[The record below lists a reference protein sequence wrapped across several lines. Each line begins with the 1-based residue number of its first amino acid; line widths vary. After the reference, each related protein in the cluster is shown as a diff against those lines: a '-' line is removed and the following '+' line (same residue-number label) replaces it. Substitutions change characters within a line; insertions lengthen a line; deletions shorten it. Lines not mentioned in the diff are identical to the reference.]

1 MLFQQVSS
9 VDAIVT
15 PNRMLLV
22 SKKTPAS
29 VAKAFGA
36 LSAALLCLAGSAY
49 QTAEAVE
56 GHRADLVNRQVLR
69 VCADPAN
76 MPFSNQ
82 KGEGFE
88 NKIANIIADEMGIPV
103 EYTWFP
109 QAVGFTRNTLLAK
122 RCDVIIGTGQGDELV
137 LNTNHLYRTA
147 YALIYKPGTGLDGIT
162 SLFDP
167 KLKDKKVGVV
177 IGSPPADLVN
187 KAGLM
192 GKARSYRMM
201 VDRRFESPGEEMVK
215 DIRSGE
221 IDAGVLWG
229 PMAGYFASQG
239 GEKLTVVPLIEDS
252 KHGRTEFRI
261 TGGVRQ
267 GDDLWKRQLN
277 DIIRKRQADIDR
289 VLLDYGVPLIDEDDK
304 LITEPRG

>member
-1 MLFQQVSS
+1 VARL
-9 VDAIVT
+9 AAYLAVT
-15 PNRMLLV
+15 LGWGGLIGQ
-22 SKKTPAS
+22 S
-29 VAKAFGA
+29 A
-36 LSAALLCLAGSAY
+36 L
-49 QTAEAVE
+49 AVE
-56 GHRADLVNRQVLR
+56 GHHSDLVNRKVLR

-88 NKIANIIADEMGIPV
+88 NKIANIIGEELGIPV

-137 LNTNHLYRTA
+137 LNTNHLYRSA
-147 YALIYKPGTGLDGIT
+147 YALIYKPNSGLDGVD

-167 KLKDKKVGVV
+167 RLKDKRVGVV
-177 IGSPPADLVN
+177 IASPPADLVN

-192 GKARSYRMM
+192 GKARPYRMM
-201 VDRRFESPGEEMVK
+201 VDRRFDSPGEEMVK

-229 PMAGYFASQG
+229 PMAGYFANQG
-239 GEKLTVVPLIEDS
+239 GEKLTVVPLVKDAKS
-252 KHGRTEFRI
+252 GRMEFRI
-261 TGGVRQ
+261 TMGVRQ

-277 DIIRKRQADIDR
+277 DVIRKRQADIDR
-289 VLLDYGVPLIDEDDK
+289 VLLEYGVPLLDEDAQP
-304 LITEPRG
+304 ITNPRG